1 MRLTKFDFSLPKEL
15 IATRPKVPR
24 SSSRLLYYNQN
35 ILRDLSFFD
44 LPEQL
49 KAGDLLVFN
58 NTKVIPALLYGVIE
72 ETDKPKEKWNRL
84 EFLLTKR
91 LAVDH
96 WLCLCKPIKKL
107 KLHKHIIFSNDL
119 TGKAVERCKDG
130 VVVKFKYF
138 GDFFLL
144 LAKTGQMPLPPYI
157 RKFRPA
163 DSQDKD
169 DYQTIFSTTIGSIA
183 SPTASLHFDSNMMQ
197 KIEAKGIKT
206 CFVTLH
212 VGIGTFL
219 PIRTEHIS
227 DHKMHEEFGEID
239 LATTEIINDALTS
252 GRRVIPVGTTSLRI
266 LESSASKSGQIAN
279 YKGFTDIYITPG
291 FNFRVTSAL
300 ITNFHLPKSSL
311 FILISSF
318 IGLEAAKQLY
328 THAIKNKY
336 RFYSYGDASLLIP

>member
-1 MRLTKFDFSLPKEL
+1 MRLTEFDFFLPKEL

-24 SSSRLLYYNQN
+24 SNSRLLYYNQN

-44 LPEQL
+44 LPDQL
-49 KAGDLLVFN
+49 KTGDLLVFN
-58 NTKVIPALLYGVIE
+58 NTKVIPALLHGVVE

-91 LAVDH
+91 LAVNQ
-96 WLCLCKPIKKL
+96 WLCLCKPLKKL
-107 KLHKHIIFSNDL
+107 KLNNHIIFSNDL
-119 TGKAVERCKDG
+119 SGKVVDRRKDG
-130 VVVKFKYF
+130 VVLEFQYV

-163 DSQDKD
+163 DAQDKD

-183 SPTASLHFDSNMMQ
+183 SPTAALHFDSDLMER
-197 KIEAKGIKT
+197 IEAKGVKT

-212 VGIGTFL
+212 VGIGTFS
-219 PIRTEHIS
+219 PIRTEYICDHI
-227 DHKMHEEFGEID
+227 MHAEFGEID
-239 LATTEIINDALTS
+239 LPTSEIINDALTS

-266 LESSASKSGQIAN
+266 LESSATKSGHIEN
-279 YKGFTDIYITPG
+279 FKGFTNIFIKPG
-291 FNFRVTSAL
+291 FKFRVTSAL

-318 IGLEAAKQLY
+318 VGLEVAKQLY
-328 THAIKNKY
+328 SHAITNKY